1 MCFHERKNLNRYGCS
16 TSICQM
22 NGTLSLYTLHWSHIV
37 KPLLWSFSCV
47 FLKERQTEYMSEV
60 QLYVIGIYVSI
71 QIPQTLQNAS
81 FDYMLM
87 YML

>member
-1 MCFHERKNLNRYGCS
+1 
-16 TSICQM
+16 
-22 NGTLSLYTLHWSHIV
+22 
-37 KPLLWSFSCV
+37 
-47 FLKERQTEYMSEV
+47 MSEV